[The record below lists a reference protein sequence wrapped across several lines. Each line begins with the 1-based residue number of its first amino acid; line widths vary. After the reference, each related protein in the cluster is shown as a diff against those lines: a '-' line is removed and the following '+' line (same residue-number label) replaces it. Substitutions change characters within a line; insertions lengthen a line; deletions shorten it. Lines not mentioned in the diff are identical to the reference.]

1 MIRVILIFL
10 AVFVLVYIGLDGLD
24 GLKEFVYVPREKF
37 QNNKFNK
44 PIHRLDYLDEDVL
57 RMYNT
62 NLNQCIEICETDNE
76 CKGFVY
82 VPRDD
87 LCKFKT
93 TLDKPIF
100 SRGHIS
106 FLKKN

>member
-1 MIRVILIFL
+1 MIRIFVIFMAI
-10 AVFVLVYIGLDGLD
+10 FVLVYISFQKIIP
-24 GLKEFVYVPREKF
+24 KETFYE
-37 QNNKFNK
+37 NNFNT
-44 PIHRLDYLDEDVL
+44 PIHRLDYLDDDIL

-62 NLNQCIEICETDNE
+62 NLTQCVNMCATDDE

-87 LCKFKT
+87 LCKFKA
-93 TLDKPIF
+93 TLDTPTF

-106 FLKKN
+106 FLKKD